1 MRDTPLISIIIPVY
15 NSEQWLEKCVF
26 SILNQSYNNL
36 EIILVD
42 DGSTDQ
48 SGTMCDQY
56 RNLDQRVRVY
66 HKENGGQATAR
77 NLGLKMAS
85 GSYIGFVDSDDWIDQ
100 DMYSTLIDAAVST
113 KADIVM
119 CGRRNVTPEG
129 TILQS
134 VFTCDDIREWNAD
147 EALRRFFLY
156 DDIDGAGCDKIFKR
170 ELLEGIEYPVGL
182 ICEDLPFICTA
193 IQRVKKIVHVGK
205 PMYNYVQRM
214 GSTSHSSFSPKTE
227 GLIIYP
233 RQMRKEVVA
242 KKKYLQEEADYYYF
256 FNAYLYYQNYYLS
269 KVKNTALQRL
279 GCQDLFKMLR
289 NRHLPKRKKLMLLM
303 YQSRILGSLWGSRY

>member
-1 MRDTPLISIIIPVY
+1 MRETPLIIPVY
-15 NSEQWLEKCVF
+15 NSEQWLDKCVF
-26 SILNQSYNNL
+26 SILNQSYKNL
-36 EIILVD
+36 EIILID

-48 SGTMCDQY
+48 SGALCDKFHG
-56 RNLDQRVRVY
+56 LDQRVRVY

-100 DMYSTLIDAAVST
+100 DMYSMLIAAAVST
-113 KADIVM
+113 NADIVM

-129 TILQS
+129 ILLQS
-134 VFTCDDIREWNAD
+134 VFTSNDIREWNTD

-170 ELLEGIEYPVGL
+170 GILEDLEYPVGL

-193 IQRVKKIVHVGK
+193 IQRAKKIVHVGK
-205 PMYNYVQRM
+205 PLYNNVQRA
-214 GSTSHSSFSPKTE
+214 GSTSHSSFSPKTK
-227 GLIIYP
+227 GLLVYP
-233 RQMRKEVVA
+233 KQIRDEVVA
-242 KKKYLQEEADYYYF
+242 KKRHLQVEADYYYF

-269 KVKNTALQRL
+269 KVKNAEMIRL
-279 GCQDLFKMLR
+279 GCEDMLR
-289 NRHLPKRKKLMLLM
+289 MLSNKYLTKRKKLKMLL
-303 YQSRILGSLWGSRY
+303 YQSKILGNLCSSRY